1 MSSLDISSSD
11 ELNAHPQLAR
21 GSGLPATHD
30 PVVDAKFVIPRRPSG
45 MLRRTRL
52 LRQLRSAADRPVIAI
67 VAPPGYGKTSL
78 LVQWATENPGPVA
91 WLTADDSDSDPVVFL
106 TDLATAIDRLEPL
119 GPELFGAIAS
129 AAVSHRTV
137 VGRLLAGMSRP
148 SEPVR
153 IAIDDGHRITSRACL
168 DILAELITHLPK
180 GSQVAIAARARMRL
194 PFVRWR
200 ADGSLLEVGPDELA
214 MDEREAVG
222 LGRELGLRLPVD
234 TTDTLRRQT
243 EGWPA
248 LLTLAAL
255 DARMSTRGPQSID
268 ARSDELVSEYLR
280 SEVLERRSPAEIAFL
295 TRTSILERLS
305 GPLCEAVVGERG
317 SMDALQQLARST
329 LLVDDYGGTYR
340 YHTLL
345 REFLRRE
352 LAAREPHRVTTLH
365 RRAAAW
371 YQANNAIEPAVDHAF
386 AAGDLD
392 LAATLVG
399 NSFGAY
405 HWSGRRATIRAWA
418 TRFGAA
424 ALAARPWLA
433 VLAAWEEMA
442 AGDVGATVR
451 YADIAE
457 RGTFEGRPPDGTA
470 SFEAGRA
477 MLRAAMVRRGRGGC
491 AGERNLGG

>member
-1 MSSLDISSSD
+1 M
-11 ELNAHPQLAR
+11 
-21 GSGLPATHD
+21 
-30 PVVDAKFVIPRRPSG
+30 PRRHLG
-45 MLRRTRL
+45 TLRRTRL
-52 LRQLRSAADRPVIAI
+52 LRQLRSAPDRTVISI

-78 LVQWATENPGPVA
+78 LVQWATESSGPVA

-119 GPELFGAIAS
+119 DPGLFGAIAS
-129 AAVSHRTV
+129 ATVSHRTV

-168 DILAELITHLPK
+168 DVLAELITNLPT
-180 GSQVAIAARARMRL
+180 GSQVVIAARVRMRL

-200 ADGSLLEVGPDELA
+200 AEGSLVELGPDELA
-214 MDEREAVG
+214 MDEREALG

-234 TTDTLRRQT
+234 TTNALRRQT

-248 LLTLAAL
+248 LLKLAAL
-255 DARMSTRGPQSID
+255 DARKSVRGPASID
-268 ARSDELVSEYLR
+268 ARSDEPISDYLR
-280 SEVLERRSPAEIAFL
+280 SEVLERHSQVEIAFL

-317 SMDALQQLARST
+317 SLDALHQIAQST

-352 LAAREPHRVTTLH
+352 LATREPHLVTTLH

-371 YQANNAIEPAVDHAF
+371 YQANNAIEHAVDHAF
-386 AAGDLD
+386 AAGDLE

-399 NSFGAY
+399 NGFGRL
-405 HWSGRRATIRAWA
+405 S
-418 TRFGAA
+418 
-424 ALAARPWLA
+424 LVRPSSDDPGL
-433 VLAAWEEMA
+433 
-442 AGDVGATVR
+442 GDA
-451 YADIAE
+451 
-457 RGTFEGRPPDGTA
+457 F
-470 SFEAGRA
+470 
-477 MLRAAMVRRGRGGC
+477 
-491 AGERNLGG
+491 